1 MEETIKIFGIEIEN
15 ITAKE
20 TMKKAVEMLD
30 QEGLSLVELLTMDT
44 LLLGQDDAELKEAV
58 GEMDLVLSGSAELYE
73 AAEIQEARCLQR
85 PSERPFI
92 QMFLKYLQKSKKRVY
107 LLTESEPEKEILLSM
122 LEEKF
127 RGMMIVGSGAFP
139 EECSDE
145 MVVNEVNG
153 LEADCILSV
162 LPSPRQELFAVRN
175 RALLNV
181 HMWLGCS
188 NLIQEKYEEAMH
200 IHRFHNFLVRKF
212 FKHQVGLEKRQDEE

>member
-1 MEETIKIFGIEIEN
+1 M
-15 ITAKE
+15 AKE

-107 LLTESEPEKEILLSM
+107 LLTESEPEKEPLDARRLLQN
-122 LEEKF
+122 
-127 RGMMIVGSGAFP
+127 V
-139 EECSDE
+139 
-145 MVVNEVNG
+145 
-153 LEADCILSV
+153 V
-162 LPSPRQELFAVRN
+162 LPATAGILFVIMTVLLLKVVRGG
-175 RALLNV
+175 R
-181 HMWLGCS
+181 
-188 NLIQEKYEEAMH
+188 
-200 IHRFHNFLVRKF
+200 RK
-212 FKHQVGLEKRQDEE
+212 K

>member
-92 QMFLKYLQKSKKRVY
+92 DAGRKVPGDDDRGKRSLPGGMF
-107 LLTESEPEKEILLSM
+107 
-122 LEEKF
+122 
-127 RGMMIVGSGAFP
+127 G
-139 EECSDE
+139 
-145 MVVNEVNG
+145 
-153 LEADCILSV
+153 
-162 LPSPRQELFAVRN
+162 
-175 RALLNV
+175 
-181 HMWLGCS
+181 
-188 NLIQEKYEEAMH
+188 
-200 IHRFHNFLVRKF
+200 
-212 FKHQVGLEKRQDEE
+212 